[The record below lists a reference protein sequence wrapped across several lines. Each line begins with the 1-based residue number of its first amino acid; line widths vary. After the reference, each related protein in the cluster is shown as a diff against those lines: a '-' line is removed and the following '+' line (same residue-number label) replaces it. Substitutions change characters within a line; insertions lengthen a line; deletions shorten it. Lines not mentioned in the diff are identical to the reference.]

1 MLRAG
6 RVRLVGDIDELRG
19 THRVVTGPAGWPA
32 DASRAVI
39 SQRSGGGRTVALV
52 RSDSSPLTGP
62 GLEEAAPTF
71 DELVL
76 GYLEDSEPLR
86 AEALA

>member
-1 MLRAG
+1 
-6 RVRLVGDIDELRG
+6 
-19 THRVVTGPAGWPA
+19 
-32 DASRAVI
+32 
-39 SQRSGGGRTVALV
+39 V

-86 AEALA
+86 GEALA